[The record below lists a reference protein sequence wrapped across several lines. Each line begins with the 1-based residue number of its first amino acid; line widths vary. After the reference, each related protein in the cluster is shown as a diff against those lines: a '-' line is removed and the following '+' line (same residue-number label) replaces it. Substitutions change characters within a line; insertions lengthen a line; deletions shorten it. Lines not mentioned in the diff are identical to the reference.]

1 MKSVKNRNQGDA
13 HEPERAS
20 RAPQG
25 LDAYST
31 QGGGLIGTGSGMVAS
46 GHRANGVINPHSQL
60 GDGDL
65 AQANQQ
71 SAGDAATSAK
81 VGPVDGTKGSGLPI
95 LSGAGQRA
103 DDRPHRNEAKADH
116 ATTSI
121 NTHE

>member
-13 HEPERAS
+13 HEPERAAE
-20 RAPQG
+20 APEG
-25 LDAYST
+25 LDAYRT
-31 QGGGLIGTGSGMVAS
+31 QGGGLVGTGSGMVAS
-46 GHRANGVINPHSQL
+46 GHPANDVINPHSLL
-60 GDGDL
+60 GDGER
-65 AQANQQ
+65 AQSQATP
-71 SAGDAATSAK
+71 SAGASGAK

-103 DDRPHRNEAKADH
+103 DDRPHRNEEKAEH